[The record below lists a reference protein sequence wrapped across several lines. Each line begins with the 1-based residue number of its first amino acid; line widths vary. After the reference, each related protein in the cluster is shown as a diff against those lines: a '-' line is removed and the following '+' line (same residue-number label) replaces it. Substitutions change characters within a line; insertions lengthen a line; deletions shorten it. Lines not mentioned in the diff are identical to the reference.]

1 MMKNRMNV
9 AKAAPALYQAIRALD
24 AAVDAA
30 GLEPRLLHLIKI
42 RASQINGCSFC
53 TDLHIRDAHKDGMDM
68 QSLYM
73 TSAWQESPCFDAR
86 ERVVLEWTE
95 NLTRVAELGVPDELY
110 ERVKELFSEEEI
122 AKLIVAVGMINLWNR
137 IGVSTQLIHPR
148 MS

>member
-1 MMKNRMNV
+1 MKNRMNV
-9 AKAAPALYQAIRALD
+9 AKAVPALYQAIGTLD

-42 RASQINGCSFC
+42 RSSQINGCSFC

-73 TSAWQESPCFDAR
+73 TSAWRESPCFDAR
-86 ERVVLEWTE
+86 DRLVLELTE

-110 ERVKELFSEEEI
+110 ERVKALFSEEEI
-122 AKLIVAVGMINLWNR
+122 AKLIVAVGMINLWNC

>member
-1 MMKNRMNV
+1 MKNRMNV
-9 AKAAPALYQAIRALD
+9 AKAVPALYQAIGTLD

-42 RASQINGCSFC
+42 RSSQINGCSFC

-73 TSAWQESPCFDAR
+73 TSAWRESPCFDAR
-86 ERVVLEWTE
+86 DRLVLELTE

-110 ERVKELFSEEEI
+110 ERVKALFSEEEI

>member
-1 MMKNRMNV
+1 MKNRMNV
-9 AKAAPALYQAIRALD
+9 AKAVPALYQAIGTLD

-42 RASQINGCSFC
+42 RSSQINGCSFC

-73 TSAWQESPCFDAR
+73 TSAWRESPCFDAR
-86 ERVVLEWTE
+86 DRLVLELTE

-110 ERVKELFSEEEI
+110 ERVKALFSEEEI
-122 AKLIVAVGMINLWNR
+122 AKLIVSVGMINL
-137 IGVSTQLIHPR
+137 
-148 MS
+148 